1 MNMKKVF
8 IIVTLL
14 LGIAV
19 VALLLTKPEPE
30 KHYQAVRELAQCVM
44 DQELT
49 SDNVKSKIA
58 KVGAEKLAD
67 LGIEGVDADMLEGLA
82 ADVDLTEVTEVGKSM
97 AMTSAE
103 MYLRS
108 HFSVDDYVVVNVGM
122 VNFRGR
128 NLPIT
133 VGAFGKV
140 FVLADEE
147 QVKHIL
153 KY

>member
-1 MNMKKVF
+1 MKRLF

-19 VALLLTKPEPE
+19 VAMLLTKPEPE
-30 KHYQAVRELAQCVM
+30 KHYQAVRELAQSVM

-58 KVGAEKLAD
+58 QVGAEKLAD
-67 LGIEGVDADMLEGLA
+67 LGIEGVDADMLESLG
-82 ADVDLTEVTEVGKSM
+82 ADVDLTEVTEVGKSL
-97 AMTSAE
+97 AMTSAD

-108 HFSVDDYVVVNVGM
+108 HLTVDDYAVVNVGM

-128 NLPIT
+128 SLPIS
-133 VGAFGKV
+133 VGVFGKV

-147 QVKHIL
+147 QVKQVL
-153 KY
+153 RY